1 MSSLVF
7 VVIQVVSQT
16 ERGITA
22 PAEGL
27 KFLPFAN
34 LDRLRFAFHVKA

>member
-1 MSSLVF
+1 MSSFAF
-7 VVIQVVSQT
+7 VVIRVVSQT

-27 KFLPFAN
+27 KSWPFAN